1 MYISKS
7 FIPILKDIPS
17 EAKIKSHQLML
28 RVGMIKQSSAGI
40 YSWLPLGLKVM
51 KKIEQIV
58 REEQN
63 KIGAQEILM
72 PTIQSSDIWKESG
85 RYEDYGEEMLRIKDR
100 QNREMLYGPT
110 NEELVTDIF
119 RSSVKSYK
127 SLPQLLY
134 HIQWKFRDEIRPRF
148 GIMRCREFYMKDAY
162 SFDINDEEA
171 LFSYNKFFLS
181 YLKTFKR
188 LDLKAIPMAA
198 DTGPIGGNL
207 SHEFIILAETG
218 ESKIFTDKRIFE
230 VDSSGSK
237 LEKKSLEDLRNK
249 FEKFYS
255 VTDEKFDK
263 EEFDTKVIEENRLIT
278 KGIEVGHIFYFGDK
292 YSKPM
297 DGSVDLPGGKK
308 DFVKMGSYGIGV
320 SRLVG
325 AIIEAKYDA
334 KKEVMKWPISVAPYD
349 ISIIPMI
356 NKNDKS
362 SLEKA
367 NKINLELEKNNI
379 ETLIDDTE
387 ENFSSKIKKMNLI
400 GIPYQIIIGKQT
412 ENDLIEFKEAGEMS
426 QKIKLS
432 EIIKIVKK
440 RKEEN

>member
-7 FIPILKDIPS
+7 FIPILKNIPS

-40 YSWLPLGLKVM
+40 YSWLPLGFKVM
-51 KKIEQIV
+51 KKIEKIV

-63 KIGAQEILM
+63 KIGVQEILM
-72 PTIQSSDIWKESG
+72 PTIQSSEIWKESG

-100 QNREMLYGPT
+100 QDREMLYGPT

-119 RSSVKSYK
+119 RSSIKSYK

-162 SFDINDEEA
+162 SFDVSDEEA
-171 LFSYNKFFLS
+171 FFSYNKFFLS
-181 YLKTFKR
+181 YLNTFRR
-188 LDLKAIPMAA
+188 LNLAAIPMAA

-218 ESKIFTDKRIFE
+218 ESKIFTDKRIF
-230 VDSSGSK
+230 DLNIDGTK
-237 LEKKSLEDLRNK
+237 LEKKSLEDMRKNY
-249 FEKFYS
+249 EKYYS
-255 VTDEKFDK
+255 VTDDKFNK
-263 EEFDTKVIEENRLIT
+263 EEFENKVLDENRLIT

-297 DGSVDLPGGKK
+297 GASVDLPGGKK

-325 AIIEAKYDA
+325 AIIEAKYDE
-334 KKEVMKWPISVAPYD
+334 KNEVMKWPISVAPYEVA
-349 ISIIPMI
+349 IIPML
-356 NKNDKS
+356 NKNDTS
-362 SLEKA
+362 ALDKA
-367 NKINLELEKNNI
+367 NNIYSELNKSNI
-379 ETLIDDTE
+379 DTIIDDTD

-400 GIPYQIIIGKQT
+400 GAPFQIIIGKQT
-412 ENDLIEFKEAGEMS
+412 EGDLLEFKEVGKDS
-426 QKIKLS
+426 QKLKLKDIIKLIT
-432 EIIKIVKK
+432 EQKAK
-440 RKEEN
+440 N

>member
-40 YSWLPLGLKVM
+40 YSWLPLGFKVM

-72 PTIQSSDIWKESG
+72 PTIQSSEIWKESG
-85 RYEDYGEEMLRIKDR
+85 RYDDYGEEMLRIKDR

-119 RSSVKSYK
+119 RSSIKSYK

-148 GIMRCREFYMKDAY
+148 GIMRGREFYMKDAY
-162 SFDINDEEA
+162 SFDVSDEEA
-171 LFSYNKFFLS
+171 FFSYNKFFIS
-181 YLKTFKR
+181 YLRTFKR
-188 LDLKAIPMAA
+188 LGLTAIPMAA

-218 ESKIFTDKRIFE
+218 ESKIFTDKRIFDVETGDIE
-230 VDSSGSK
+230 V
-237 LEKKSLEDLRNK
+237 EKKSLEDLRK
-249 FEKFYS
+249 KYEEFYS
-255 VTDEKFDK
+255 VTDEKFNKDEFEK
-263 EEFDTKVIEENRLIT
+263 TVEETNRLIT

-297 DGSVDLPGGKK
+297 NAAVDLPGGKK

-325 AIIEAKYDA
+325 AIIEAKFDE
-334 KKEVMKWPISVAPYD
+334 KNEIMKWPISVAPYEL
-349 ISIIPMI
+349 IIIPMI
-356 NKNDKS
+356 NKNDNTA
-362 SLEKA
+362 LLKA
-367 NKINLELEKNNI
+367 ENIFYELTKNTI
-379 ETLIDDTE
+379 DTVIDDTD
-387 ENFSSKIKKMNLI
+387 ENYSSKIKKSNLI
-400 GIPYQIIIGKQT
+400 GAPYQIIIGKKS
-412 ENDLIEFKEAGEMS
+412 EGDLLEFKETGKEA
-426 QKIKLS
+426 KNLPLN
-432 EIIKIVKK
+432 EIIKTIKELKVK
-440 RKEEN
+440 N

>member
-1 MYISKS
+1 MLISKS
-7 FIPILKDIPS
+7 FIPILKNNPS

-40 YSWLPLGLKVM
+40 YSWLPLGFKVM
-51 KKIEQIV
+51 KKIEKIV

-72 PTIQSSDIWKESG
+72 PTIQSSEIWKESG

-100 QNREMLYGPT
+100 QDREMLYGPT

-119 RSSVKSYK
+119 RSSLKSYK

-148 GIMRCREFYMKDAY
+148 GIMRCREFFMKDAY

-171 LFSYNKFFLS
+171 FFSYNKFFLS

-188 LDLKAIPMAA
+188 LNLTAIPMAA

-218 ESKIFTDKRIFE
+218 ESKIFTDKRVF
-230 VDSSGSK
+230 DLNSDGTK
-237 LEKKSLEDLRNK
+237 LEKKSLEDLRK
-249 FEKFYS
+249 KYEQFYS
-255 VTDEKFDK
+255 VTDEKFNK
-263 EEFDTKVIEENRLIT
+263 EEFEKQVSEQNRLIT

-297 DGSVDLPGGKK
+297 GASVDLPGGKK

-325 AIIEAKYDA
+325 AIIEAKYDE
-334 KKEVMKWPISVAPYD
+334 KNEVMKWPISVAPYD
-349 ISIIPMI
+349 IAIIPMM
-356 NKNDKS
+356 NKNDNSILDKS
-362 SLEKA
+362 
-367 NKINLELEKNNI
+367 NKISIELENNGI
-379 ETLIDDTE
+379 ETIIDDTD
-387 ENFSSKIKKMNLI
+387 ENLSSKIKK
-400 GIPYQIIIGKQT
+400 
-412 ENDLIEFKEAGEMS
+412 
-426 QKIKLS
+426 
-432 EIIKIVKK
+432 
-440 RKEEN
+440 

>member
-7 FIPILKDIPS
+7 FIPILKNNPA

-72 PTIQSSDIWKESG
+72 PTIQSSEIWKESG
-85 RYEDYGEEMLRIKDR
+85 RYDDYGEEMLRIKDR

-148 GIMRCREFYMKDAY
+148 GVMRCREFFMKDAY
-162 SFDINDEEA
+162 SFDVNDEEA

-188 LDLKAIPMAA
+188 LDLTAIPMAA

-218 ESKIFTDKRIFE
+218 ESKIYTDKRIFE
-230 VDSSGSK
+230 VDSKGTK
-237 LEKKSLEDLRNK
+237 LEKKALEDLRNK
-249 FEKFYS
+249 YEKFYS
-255 VTDEKFDK
+255 VTDEKFNK
-263 EEFDTKVIEENRLIT
+263 EEFESKVIEENRLIT

-297 DGSVDLPGGKK
+297 NGSVDLPEGKK
-308 DFVKMGSYGIGV
+308 DFVKMGSYGVGV

-325 AIIEAKYDA
+325 AIIEAKYNE
-334 KKEVMKWPISVAPYD
+334 KEEVMKWPISVAPYD

-356 NKNDKS
+356 IKNDKS

-367 NKINLELEKNNI
+367 NKINLELKKYNI
-379 ETLIDDTE
+379 EALIDDTD

-400 GIPYQIIIGKQT
+400 GVPYQIIIGCLLYT
-412 ENDLIEFKEAGEMS
+412 SPSPRDS
-426 QKIKLS
+426 
-432 EIIKIVKK
+432 
-440 RKEEN
+440 

>member
-7 FIPILKDIPS
+7 FIPILKNNPS

-40 YSWLPLGLKVM
+40 YSWLPLGFKVM
-51 KKIEQIV
+51 KKIEKIV

-72 PTIQSSDIWKESG
+72 PTIQSSEIWKESG

-100 QNREMLYGPT
+100 QDREMLYGPT

-171 LFSYNKFFLS
+171 LFSYNKFYLS

-188 LDLKAIPMAA
+188 LDLIAIPMAA

-218 ESKIFTDKRIFE
+218 ESKIYTDKRIFDLNSE
-230 VDSSGSK
+230 GTK
-237 LEKKSLEDLRNK
+237 LEKKSLEDLRK
-249 FEKFYS
+249 KYEQFYS

-263 EEFDTKVIEENRLIT
+263 SEFEKEISEPNRLIT

-297 DGSVDLPGGKK
+297 GASVDLPEGKK

-325 AIIEAKYDA
+325 AIIEAKYDE
-334 KKEVMKWPISVAPYD
+334 KNEVMKWPISVAPYD
-349 ISIIPMI
+349 VAIIPMI
-356 NKNDKS
+356 NKNDNTA
-362 SLEKA
+362 LDKA
-367 NKINLELEKNNI
+367 NKINFEFEKSNI
-379 ETLIDDTE
+379 EAIIDDTD
-387 ENFSSKIKKMNLI
+387 ENLSSKIKKMNLI
-400 GIPYQIIIGKQT
+400 GAPYQIIIGKQT
-412 ENDLIEFKEAGEMS
+412 DGDLLEFKEIGKEVL
-426 QKIKLS
+426 KINLA
-432 EIIKIVKK
+432 EIIKII
-440 RKEEN
+440 KEQKAEN